1 MIIAV
6 AEKEKT
12 MKINQYG
19 DRWNIDLRTHKTTN
33 SDAKCHRC
41 GCEFNFRK
49 DEIIRQVSV
58 LLSMKRG
65 IVHCPCCDED
75 VEIWKR
81 HWSKYE

>member
-1 MIIAV
+1 MIFAV
-6 AEKEKT
+6 TAVPKT
-12 MKINQYG
+12 MKINRYG
-19 DRWNIDLRTHKTTN
+19 DRWNSDLRKCKTTN
-33 SDAKCHRC
+33 SDAKCWRC
-41 GCEFNFRK
+41 GCEFDFRE

-65 IVHCPCCDED
+65 IVHCPCCGED